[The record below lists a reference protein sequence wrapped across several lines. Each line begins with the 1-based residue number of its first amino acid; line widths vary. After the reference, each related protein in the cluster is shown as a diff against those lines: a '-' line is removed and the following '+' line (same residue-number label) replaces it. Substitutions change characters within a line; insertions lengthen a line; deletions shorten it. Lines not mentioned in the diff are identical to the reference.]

1 MLEHAPTPLALE
13 SAWTFALATP
23 LLRNLAVG
31 YFKGGSHAS
40 TSLKTPADVE
50 SCRQRWQ
57 GSSREKSPRNAS
69 TRRSRSRDRHPN
81 KDLSLPSILFH
92 SRDGY
97 GIRDIAYLSRLSQA
111 VLRRPCWR
119 ENAPFQNFEP
129 SRGRDPVVRRCF
141 APKRRGPG
149 RPPNPVTEHPESLWD
164 RRDMVSPLITDAHP
178 TIGVGSGGRR
188 ITLAL
193 LCRRP
198 IAGHRVAPAEE
209 LSLHSMKPS
218 SKRRAPPQSSKSS
231 AWPWCESI

>member
-1 MLEHAPTPLALE
+1 M
-13 SAWTFALATP
+13 
-23 LLRNLAVG
+23 
-31 YFKGGSHAS
+31 
-40 TSLKTPADVE
+40 SLKTPADVE

-69 TRRSRSRDRHPN
+69 TRRSRSRDQHPN

-111 VLRRPCWR
+111 VLRPPCWR
-119 ENAPFQNFEP
+119 ENAPSKTSNPRAAANP
-129 SRGRDPVVRRCF
+129 SSADVSL
-141 APKRRGPG
+141 PKRRGPG

-193 LCRRP
+193 LGRRP
-198 IAGHRVAPAEE
+198 IAGHRVTPAEE
-209 LSLHSMKPS
+209 LSLHSAKPS

-231 AWPWCESI
+231 AWPWGESI